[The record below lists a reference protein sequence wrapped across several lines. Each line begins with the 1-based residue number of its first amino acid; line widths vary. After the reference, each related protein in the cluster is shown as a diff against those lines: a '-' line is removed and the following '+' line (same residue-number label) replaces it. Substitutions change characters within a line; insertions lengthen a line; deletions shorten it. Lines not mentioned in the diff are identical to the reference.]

1 MLLVVG
7 AQLIIVH
14 ESKVLPDKKLR
25 LQLMLLDITK
35 MKEIRLRK
43 EPSIWMNWRAR
54 LDHLDP
60 GLNLPHRAP
69 LRNEL

>member
-1 MLLVVG
+1 VR
-7 AQLIIVH
+7 
-14 ESKVLPDKKLR
+14 ENKVLPDKKLR

-35 MKEIRLRK
+35 TKEIRLRK
-43 EPSIWMNWRAR
+43 ELSIWMNWRAR
-54 LDHLDP
+54 LGHLGP